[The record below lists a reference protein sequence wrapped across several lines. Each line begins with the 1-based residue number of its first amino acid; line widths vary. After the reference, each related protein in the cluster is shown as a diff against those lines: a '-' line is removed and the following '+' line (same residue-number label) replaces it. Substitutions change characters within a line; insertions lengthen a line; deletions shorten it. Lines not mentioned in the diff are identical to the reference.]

1 MKLKVITLLFRQK
14 DSALP
19 YEVLSVIAIML
30 LLLAFVIYVFIKKYS
45 KDEIRAPLEDDGA
58 EESSFKK

>member
-1 MKLKVITLLFRQK
+1 MKDKVITLLFGQK

-19 YEVLSVIAIML
+19 YEVLSVIAMML

-45 KDEIRAPLEDDGA
+45 KDEIRAPLEDDDL